1 VEFFDEAARRELR
14 VISGLTGID
23 RFAPDDFLITP
34 DDFYG
39 ETSRLIERYHRRGRN
54 LYAITPRFAV
64 GCACAMMER
73 CRQLKQEHPDCW
85 INTHIS
91 ENPSENRRET
101 PATDLRPAP

>member
-1 VEFFDEAARRELR
+1 

-34 DDFYG
+34 ADFYR

-64 GCACAMMER
+64 GCTFAMMER

-101 PATDLRPAP
+101 PATELRPAP